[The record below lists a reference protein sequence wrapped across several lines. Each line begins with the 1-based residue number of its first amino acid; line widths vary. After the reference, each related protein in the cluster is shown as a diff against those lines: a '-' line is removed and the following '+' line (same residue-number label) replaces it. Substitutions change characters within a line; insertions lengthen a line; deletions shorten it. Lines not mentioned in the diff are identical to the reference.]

1 MSDPLVELHV
11 RREAACMVRHC
22 VFVGRWR
29 APMSD
34 GVRFW
39 GRRSVGEEHRRA
51 RGLVR
56 QGFRRW
62 RGMLRLD
69 LHNAVRVFRSDC
81 ICAVVCKK
89 KPSYLPF

>member
-1 MSDPLVELHV
+1 MYDPLVELHV
-11 RREAACMVRHC
+11 RCEAAYMVRHR
-22 VFVGRWR
+22 VFVGRRR

-39 GRRSVGEEHRRA
+39 RRRSVGEEHSPA

-62 RGMLRLD
+62 RGMFRWY
-69 LHNAVRVFRSDC
+69 LHNAVCVFRLYR
-81 ICAVVCKK
+81 ICAGVCKREL
-89 KPSYLPF
+89 SYLPY